1 MKNKL
6 VIIFVCTLM
15 IITAIPAIGT
25 INEKTKTEV
34 SSIDNC
40 PVLDFFIP
48 KFMSIGN
55 IPVILGNYGE
65 GTAIDIEWE
74 MKILSGPLFSPQNAS
89 GSIDELEE
97 GGYEIIRVPS
107 LGLGFA
113 AFEFYCNYSIQNITG
128 SFIVVKQ
135 EYRDF
140 ALIIFHMFFIFIQPE
155 KEWHEIDTDDV
166 HYFNASDQDGCE
178 FFVAGINNM
187 HNVRVLE
194 GADDGSEDALFLAA
208 CKFTN
213 GTATLY
219 EYGLTRDIV
228 EGGDAHWEIELVD
241 DE

>member
-1 MKNKL
+1 MKNKM
-6 VIIFVCTLM
+6 VVFFVCMLM
-15 IITAIPAIGT
+15 IITALPVIGT

-40 PVLDFFIP
+40 PVIDIFIA
-48 KFMSIGN
+48 KFIGIGN
-55 IPVILGNYGE
+55 IPLILGNYGE

-74 MKILSGPLFSPQNAS
+74 MKILSGPLFSPKNAS
-89 GSIDELEE
+89 GSIDELE
-97 GGYEIIRVPS
+97 GGDYEIIRVPS

-140 ALIIFHMFFIFIQPE
+140 ALGFLHMFFIFIQPE
-155 KEWHEIDTDDV
+155 KEWHVIDTDDV
-166 HYFNASDQDGCE
+166 HYFNETDQDGCHI
-178 FFVAGINNM
+178 FVEGINNM
-187 HNVRVLE
+187 HNVRVME
-194 GADDGSEDALFLAA
+194 GADDRSEDALFLAA
-208 CKFTN
+208 TKFTN
-213 GTATLY
+213 GNATLY

-228 EGGDAHWEIELVD
+228 EGGDAHWEIELVN